1 MNHLSHLHLV
11 PDTGLGP
18 MTTPET
24 IQPDESNQ
32 DHHLQRAIRLLSLAL
47 AGKYT
52 SKDIRALVV
61 EAVSVLN
68 VNVIPA
74 LNTIIKAE
82 NFAANNVAKVKEAD
96 IVLISSNSSVTGV
109 THAK

>member
-1 MNHLSHLHLV
+1 MNRLSHLHLV

-18 MTTPET
+18 MATPDTT
-24 IQPDESNQ
+24 QPDESDQ
-32 DHHLQRAIRLLSLAL
+32 DRHIQRAIRLLSLTL
-47 AGKYT
+47 VGEYT
-52 SKDIRALVV
+52 NKDIRALVV

-68 VNVIPA
+68 VNVIPV

-96 IVLISSNSSVTGV
+96 IV
-109 THAK
+109 